1 MQVTPKQILTSMDMM
16 GFTYSELDRIE
27 HNKQSD
33 VRTLLYL
40 IDQLPTDLIALPFYE
55 YVEFERCRSALA
67 TALPAWNLG
76 STQPAYSVG
85 GKNAIARIRHL
96 LAKCPDEPLP
106 AEPEFPFIKDE
117 DTRLGIED
125 RLHAAWIDFKAMEW
139 LGATTF
145 AAVVL
150 EAILLWEV
158 KRLQSAGN
166 LKHKKT
172 PDQMDLSELID
183 VVANENSISADSA
196 KQAHLARDARNLIH
210 PGKIARSGA
219 SCDKSTALAAFAA
232 VYRVASD
239 LKRGL
244 ASCGPL

>member
-1 MQVTPKQILTSMDMM
+1 MQVTPRQIIEAMDMM
-16 GFTYSELDRIE
+16 GFTYSELDKIE
-27 HNKQSD
+27 YHRQSD

-40 IDQLPTDLIALPFYE
+40 IDQLLTELIVLPFYE

-76 STQPAYSVG
+76 STQEVYDVG

-106 AEPEFPFIKDE
+106 VAPEFPFIHDE
-117 DTRLGIED
+117 DVRLGIED
-125 RLHAAWIDFKAMEW
+125 RLRAAWTDFKATEW

-150 EAILLWEV
+150 EAILLWEI
-158 KRLQSAGN
+158 KRLNEGGN
-166 LKHKKT
+166 IKLKKC
-172 PDQMDLSELID
+172 PDQMELNDLID
-183 VVANENSISADSA
+183 KAAEENSISWDTAR
-196 KQAHLARDARNLIH
+196 QAHLARDARNLIH
-210 PGKIARSGA
+210 PGKVSRSGS
-219 SCDKSTALAAFAA
+219 SCDKATALGALTA

-244 ASCGPL
+244 TSRSPI